1 MDKARTAYNNSLIDL
16 QRYEKLEASG
26 AIAEQTL
33 TTQRATV
40 ETNRSEYEDMQA
52 LLQEA
57 EENLDDTVVRSPMSG
72 KLSVDDVA
80 AGTYVTSG
88 STQLVSV
95 GTINPVYVSFSVSE
109 NEFLNFRENG
119 RKPKESDAA
128 SSEFVPPTATLT
140 LSNGSKYAETS
151 TTYIA
156 DRQL

>member
-26 AIAEQTL
+26 AIAEQQTL

-95 GTINPVYVSFSVSE
+95 GTI
-109 NEFLNFRENG
+109 
-119 RKPKESDAA
+119 
-128 SSEFVPPTATLT
+128 
-140 LSNGSKYAETS
+140 LSN
-151 TTYIA
+151 
-156 DRQL
+156 

>member
-1 MDKARTAYNNSLIDL
+1 MDKARTAHNNSLIDL
-16 QRYEKLEASG
+16 QRYEKLEALG

-80 AGTYVTSG
+80 AGTYV
-88 STQLVSV
+88 VR
-95 GTINPVYVSFSVSE
+95 IC
-109 NEFLNFRENG
+109 
-119 RKPKESDAA
+119 
-128 SSEFVPPTATLT
+128 
-140 LSNGSKYAETS
+140 
-151 TTYIA
+151 
-156 DRQL
+156 